1 MKRQLDRLKGKRLVT
16 GDPNLMTKDEICINA
31 TPNGVEVKEIGTD
44 GKIKDLAGSGGGS
57 SDNKDEGQWYKTYF
71 KAFNPETGKEEIA
84 YISLLVDTQNLSMIF
99 DRSVATITADGG
111 SGNGYAT
118 FYGDIPFDLSYRPKK
133 LYNDFL
139 FMYNIG
145 LRLNKYNY
153 DIIDC
158 GSGAPMTYL
167 CTQSQYEYNIDGLIS
182 EWSKNYER
190 KYSDKYLQYLHIII
204 ILSTICLVS
213 MENDLEEAYNNHHYI
228 SAFDVM
234 DKLKN
239 VPNSTEM
246 ITMYNDWVFIEPT
259 TKEELLQIAKERV
272 ENYVNSH

>member
-1 MKRQLDRLKGKRLVT
+1 MYKLKDIFTLNLNSRGGVKLFNKIANKYNLRKEDRK
-16 GDPNLMTKDEICINA
+16 DLMN
-31 TPNGVEVKEIGTD
+31 VEV
-44 GKIKDLAGSGGGS
+44 GS
-57 SDNKDEGQWYKTYF
+57 SNVDDSDKYIWYKTYF

-84 YISLLVDTQNLSMIF
+84 YIPLLVDTQNLSMIF
-99 DRSVATITADGG
+99 DRSVAAITADGG

-118 FYGDIPFDLSYRPKK
+118 FYGDIPFDLSYRPKI

-139 FMYNIG
+139 FMYSIG

-153 DIIDC
+153 DIIDY
-158 GSGAPMTYL
+158 GSGAPMTYI
-167 CTQSQYEYNIDGLIS
+167 CTQSQYEYNIDHLIS

-190 KYSDKYLQYLHIII
+190 KYSDKYLQYLHIIM
-204 ILSTICLVS
+204 ILSIICFVS
-213 MENDLEEAYNNHHYI
+213 MQNDLKEAYNYHRYI
-228 SAFDVM
+228 NAFEVM

-259 TKEELLQIAKERV
+259 TKEELLQIAKEQV
-272 ENYVNSH
+272 ENYINNN